1 MSSHTC
7 AKVAII
13 GAGQVGSTTAYTLL
27 LSNLVA
33 EVVLIDVDKRKVEGQ
48 FMDLNH
54 AAPLTKE
61 SRFSAGDYESC
72 AGAAVVIV
80 TGGANQKPG
89 QTRMELAARNV
100 KIMQEI
106 IPKIVKY
113 APNAIL
119 LIATNPVDVL
129 TYASYKLSGFP
140 ASKVIGSGTVLDSAR
155 LQHNLSKHFNLS
167 SESVNAF
174 IIGEH
179 GDSGVPVWSLAE
191 IASMKVEDYCKQS
204 KREFDPK
211 ILIGMYEETRDAAA
225 YIIERKGYTNF
236 GIAAGLARI
245 VRAILRD
252 EGALL
257 TVSTVNEHYGMKDL
271 SLSVPTRVDR
281 NGAQHVVDLLLD
293 DKELK
298 LIKESGHKIKSA
310 CDELGI

>member
-1 MSSHTC
+1 MHRC
-7 AKVAII
+7 AKVAIV

-27 LSNLVA
+27 LSSLVA

-72 AGAAVVIV
+72 ADAAVVIV

-89 QTRMELAARNV
+89 QTRMELAERNV
-100 KIMQEI
+100 KIMQEV

-129 TYASYKLSGFP
+129 TYASLKASGFP
-140 ASKVIGSGTVLDSAR
+140 ASRVIGSGTVLDSAR
-155 LQHNLSKHFNLS
+155 IQHNLSKLFNVS

-179 GDSGVPVWSLAE
+179 GDSSVPVWSLAE
-191 IASMKVEDYCKQS
+191 IAGMKVEDYCRQS
-204 KREFDPK
+204 KRKFDPSILTK
-211 ILIGMYEETRDAAA
+211 IYEESRDAAA

-257 TVSTVNEHYGMKDL
+257 TVSTVGEHFGMKDV

-281 NGAQHVVDLLLD
+281 SGAHHVVDLLLN
-293 DKELK
+293 DKELEQ
-298 LIKESGHKIKSA
+298 IKTSGAKIKSA